1 MIMFNIFLKNCT
13 SKKTLF
19 YSSLKVLLY
28 DSSDSKRT
36 HKTSIINGEVIN
48 ATPGL
53 NFFLIRKKSYF
64 FFFLLGRTTK
74 DHANRNLFG
83 LIKCKNVIQFVLVTV
98 FGCFS
103 EERSLGL
110 FCVFLFYCV
119 EKRTSVCLV
128 DLLNCLECRHFTKIA
143 VVLRV
148 RSGLRVMKND

>member
-64 FFFLLGRTTK
+64 FSSY
-74 DHANRNLFG
+74 
-83 LIKCKNVIQFVLVTV
+83 LVEQPKITPTETCS
-98 FGCFS
+98 G
-103 EERSLGL
+103 
-110 FCVFLFYCV
+110 
-119 EKRTSVCLV
+119 
-128 DLLNCLECRHFTKIA
+128 LLNAK
-143 VVLRV
+143 
-148 RSGLRVMKND
+148 M